1 MPEQDVNDDGNKV
14 VKGCLLALLLL
25 GFLVVGSCLL
35 IYKNKDALLDSASR
49 GMENAVKGLENVI
62 DMPYYGEQE
71 YILTQHGTFIN
82 QLKATAQGNTSL
94 FSFAAAVEKMPKPD
108 ALVYFGIVKGKDT
121 TEVIRKIEWSGRS
134 TVVMNGYGAGRFN
147 ADGKQ
152 FNIMIYENSGPWA
165 YMDEFKAYFL
175 HDVGEPVPDTDSLSY

>member
-1 MPEQDVNDDGNKV
+1 MPEQDVNDDGTKV
-14 VKGCLLALLLL
+14 VRGCLLALLFL

-35 IYKNKDALLDSASR
+35 IYKNKDALLESASR
-49 GMENAVKGLENVI
+49 GLESVI

-71 YILTQHGTFIN
+71 YILSQHGTFIN
-82 QLKATAQGNTSL
+82 QLKAAAQGNTSL

-108 ALVYFGIVKGKDT
+108 ALVYFGIVKGKDKT
-121 TEVIRKIEWSGRS
+121 DVIRKIEWSGRS
-134 TVVMNGYGAGRFN
+134 TVVMNGYGAGKFN

-152 FNIMIYENSGPWA
+152 INVMIYENSGPWA